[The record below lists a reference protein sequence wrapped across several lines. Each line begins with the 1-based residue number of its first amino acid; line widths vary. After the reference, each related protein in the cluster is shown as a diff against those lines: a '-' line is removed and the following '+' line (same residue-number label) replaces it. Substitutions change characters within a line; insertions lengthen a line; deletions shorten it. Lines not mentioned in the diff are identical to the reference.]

1 MTRKPGDLPSAV
13 ATQRRRWGGKET
25 IMSARTLANADA
37 LGSSK
42 TEMLRAS
49 LLAFSLGLALVY
61 LAGFA
66 FPETAHNAAHD
77 TRHALSFP
85 CH

>member
-1 MTRKPGDLPSAV
+1 MATRSLFGAHAAV
-13 ATQRRRWGGKET
+13 
-25 IMSARTLANADA
+25 SSRTDA
-37 LGSSK
+37 LK
-42 TEMLRAS
+42 A
-49 LLAFSLGLALVY
+49 AFVALFLGVGLVY

-66 FPETAHNAAHD
+66 YPQSVHDAAHD